1 MAIHHATVK
10 AAEKLG
16 FTLEEKGE
24 HVRAFAAQY
33 GQQIFGVSAKDA
45 FNQMSAMLKI
55 IERNPDLRLRH
66 VEGDLITHGNLY
78 NTATGGRTGETN
90 TPVAFYRDL
99 NNLKFVIA
107 DDSDDDV
114 LEMHSPSEGEPG
126 YRKPIPDGYK
136 ANEPINEYGN
146 YFAEDGTL
154 MNADGTRSVFD
165 DVDEGFD
172 EKPEVSDKTAP
183 IKRNEKGVPFDGA
196 IAYAEGIMAADN
208 PFEEGTEEGDL
219 WDSQW
224 DQAADDAPEQ
234 DNSEKGGSVVA
245 SKYRTKYAEQGHP
258 NHCGDWLAELLNNFC
273 VGDKHTDL
281 ITFERI
287 CGLNGIDTSKY
298 KREGTGWQG
307 RIRMTG
313 RNLLAKKVFSTGKI
327 VVPNGETED
336 GVQEIVAPADWI
348 AAQRY
353 SKPKS
358 E

>member
-45 FNQMSAMLKI
+45 FNQMTAMLKI
-55 IERNPDLRLRH
+55 IDRNPDLRLRH
-66 VEGDLITHGNLY
+66 IEGDLITHGKLTDT
-78 NTATGGRTGETN
+78 NTGNATKESS
-90 TPVAFYRDL
+90 TPVAFYRDFNSL
-99 NNLKFVIA
+99 QFWPVT

-114 LEMHSPSEGEPG
+114 LEMHSPSEGETG
-126 YRKPIPDGYK
+126 YRAPVDNI
-136 ANEPINEYGN
+136 
-146 YFAEDGTL
+146 EDT
-154 MNADGTRSVFD
+154 
-165 DVDEGFD
+165 FD
-172 EKPEVSDKTAP
+172 EKPEVTDKTAP

-327 VVPNGETED
+327 TVPNGETED

>member
-16 FTLEEKGE
+16 FTLEEKGD

-55 IERNPDLRLRH
+55 IDRNPDLRLRH
-66 VEGDLITHGNLY
+66 MEGDLLTHGKLTDTSTGN
-78 NTATGGRTGETN
+78 ATKESN
-90 TPVAFYRDL
+90 TPVAFYRDF
-99 NNLKFVIA
+99 NNLDWMA
-107 DDSDDDV
+107 DDEDV
-114 LEMHSPSEGEPG
+114 VNGE
-126 YRKPIPDGYK
+126 DTM
-136 ANEPINEYGN
+136 NESLVEVDNI
-146 YFAEDGTL
+146 EDT
-154 MNADGTRSVFD
+154 
-165 DVDEGFD
+165 FD

-281 ITFERI
+281 STFERI

-313 RNLLAKKVFSTGKI
+313 RNLLAKKVFSSGKI
-327 VVPNGETED
+327 TVPDANGQHPD
-336 GVQEIVAPADWI
+336 QFIVLDAPADWI